1 MNLDQNQR
9 DVLTATYQEHTQM
22 ANEFRKYEHR
32 IIPEGLRIWNGDE
45 AKDLNLPDDNSK
57 LFFMQLIEQ
66 ANAQHCE
73 PGESP
78 VELKA
83 MINRL
88 AEEIKKL
95 TDHIQVQNNDILKL
109 VQGKNFDHLK
119 AGGKRF

>member
-1 MNLDQNQR
+1 MSIQFR
-9 DVLTATYQEHTQM
+9 TYQ
-22 ANEFRKYEHR
+22 HR
-32 IIPEGLRIWNGDE
+32 HIDDGLRIWNGDE

-57 LFFMQLIEQ
+57 LFFMELIEQ

-95 TDHIQVQNNDILKL
+95 TDRITVQNNDILKL